1 MRFPC
6 PVLLLQVVVLL
17 CEELAD
23 LGFKAL
29 LLLAER
35 VKLELEL
42 VLQLNGV
49 LLGLMDQLILVVP
62 GRADFLVLEGQGTL
76 EVHYLLLSLF

>member
-1 MRFPC
+1 MASSVSISLDSSCVVDGKDLPLELLVLIFKALQLREVRFPS

-23 LGFKAL
+23 LRFEAL

-35 VKLELEL
+35 V
-42 VLQLNGV
+42 
-49 LLGLMDQLILVVP
+49 
-62 GRADFLVLEGQGTL
+62 
-76 EVHYLLLSLF
+76 